1 MPKDWSKVPY
11 IKEPFH
17 KNAIGFDTETSH
29 LSPEK
34 GGIVQIGAIAHDHK
48 GNETGR
54 FHSLVNPGNVEYDP
68 RAMNVNGILMD
79 DIQNAPHIKDVLP
92 QLVDFFRQN
101 HQWNTNTD
109 KNGKTWKTPQ
119 THIVGHNLPFD
130 LRFLEN
136 SFKEH
141 QPELLDEFRGLT
153 RHQHDTQQHGPV
165 YDKQHTLKGLGKI
178 YGVPNKAPHTALGD
192 IDQTLGVYHQ
202 QRGMQRYIH
211 NHLAQEQA
219 NRHQEKMGDEE
230 EGRQQFFANQKAPNI
245 KWIS

>member
-1 MPKDWSKVPY
+1 MSKDWSKVPH
-11 IKEPFH
+11 IKEQFH
-17 KNAIGFDTETSH
+17 KSAIGLDSETTH

-34 GGIVQIGAIAHDHK
+34 GGIVELGAIAHDK
-48 GNETGR
+48 DGNEKGR
-54 FHSLVNPGNVEYDP
+54 FHTLVNPGNVEYHPD
-68 RAMNVNGILMD
+68 AMRTNGISME
-79 DIQNAPHIKDVLP
+79 DIQNSPHIKDVLP
-92 QLVDFFRQN
+92 HFLDFLKQHHDFSE
-101 HQWNTNTD
+101 NTD